1 MKAVF
6 ETGGKQYRVALN
18 DEIFV
23 EKIEA
28 EAGDKVSFNK
38 VLLIDSKAGNP
49 YIKNAKVE
57 AEVVKH
63 GKDKKIRIFRYVQ
76 KNRSSRRTKGHRQPY
91 TKLKITN
98 IVGA

>member
-57 AEVVKH
+57 AEVIKH
-63 GKDKKIRIFRYVQ
+63 GKDKKIRIFRYVP
-76 KNRSSRRTKGHRQPY
+76 KNRSSRRTMGHRQPY

>member
-23 EKIEA
+23 EKIDA

-76 KNRSSRRTKGHRQPY
+76 KNRSSRRTMGHRQPY